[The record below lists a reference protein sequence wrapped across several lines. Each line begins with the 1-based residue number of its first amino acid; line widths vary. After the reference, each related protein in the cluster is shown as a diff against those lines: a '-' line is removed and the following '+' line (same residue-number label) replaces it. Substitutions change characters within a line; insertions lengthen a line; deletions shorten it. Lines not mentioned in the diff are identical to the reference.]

1 MEWLNIDIMI
11 IVCIAIS
18 LVLFTV
24 SGLRKKMTLKEMF
37 DKRLEK
43 VLVTIIILT
52 ITSAVTYYLLW
63 AVQRTT
69 K

>member
-1 MEWLNIDIMI
+1 MEWLNIDML
-11 IVCIAIS
+11 IVICITIS
-18 LVLFTV
+18 LILFTV

-63 AVQRTT
+63 AVQVTT

>member
-1 MEWLNIDIMI
+1 MEWLNIDML
-11 IVCIAIS
+11 IVICITIS
-18 LVLFTV
+18 LILFTV

-37 DKRLEK
+37 YKRLEK

-63 AVQRTT
+63 AVQITT

>member
-1 MEWLNIDIMI
+1 MEWLNIDML
-11 IVCIAIS
+11 IVICITIS
-18 LVLFTV
+18 LILFTV

-63 AVQRTT
+63 AVQITP

>member
-1 MEWLNIDIMI
+1 MEWLNIDML
-11 IVCIAIS
+11 IVICITIS
-18 LVLFTV
+18 LILFTV

-43 VLVTIIILT
+43 VLVTIIMLT

>member
-1 MEWLNIDIMI
+1 MEWLNIDML
-11 IVCIAIS
+11 IVICITIS
-18 LVLFTV
+18 LILFTV
-24 SGLRKKMTLKEMF
+24 SGFRKKMTLKEMF

-52 ITSAVTYYLLW
+52 ITSAVTYHLLW

>member
-1 MEWLNIDIMI
+1 MEWLNIDML
-11 IVCIAIS
+11 IVICITIS
-18 LVLFTV
+18 LILFTV

-63 AVQRTT
+63 AVQITN

>member
-43 VLVTIIILT
+43 VLVTIIMLT

>member
-1 MEWLNIDIMI
+1 MEWLNIDML
-11 IVCIAIS
+11 IVICITIS

-52 ITSAVTYYLLW
+52 ISSAVTYHLLW
-63 AVQRTT
+63 ALQRTT

>member
-1 MEWLNIDIMI
+1 MEWLNIDML
-11 IVCIAIS
+11 IVICITIS
-18 LVLFTV
+18 LILFTV

-63 AVQRTT
+63 VVQITT

>member
-1 MEWLNIDIMI
+1 
-11 IVCIAIS
+11 
-18 LVLFTV
+18 
-24 SGLRKKMTLKEMF
+24 MTLKEMF

-63 AVQRTT
+63 AVQITT

>member
-1 MEWLNIDIMI
+1 MEWLNIDML
-11 IVCIAIS
+11 IVICITIS
-18 LVLFTV
+18 LILFTV

-63 AVQRTT
+63 AVQITT